1 MPTKSSAA
9 TTTTT
14 TTATTPT
21 TTTLDNAVLDSSKD
35 KSLKKNEEN
44 TQSSKLEKYTIVYN
58 KKAESEFF
66 VDNSALAGFT
76 GERILYMAIRELIE
90 NSLDS
95 CESFSILPSI
105 NVSLKIYD
113 QANDLWTLSCEDNG
127 TGINS
132 EKLPVAVCS
141 FLTSAKYM
149 EKQQRGLFGVGLKM
163 VAAFSTKDTDFPI
176 KVWNH
181 SIDESDEYYFE
192 LRTDIGTNKPIVL
205 SKKLLKNVD
214 AHSTTTTTT
223 KSTSG
228 FKIEVILRA
237 KLMPITKSKIYEYVS
252 ETSIVN
258 PYASI
263 TFETDDGMFHFDRRT
278 SIMPQPAQE
287 ILPHPSDMDLKTLK
301 KAISKFQ
308 TQKMSLPKILSSSFQ
323 KLSYEK
329 ARDIVTNAGLSL
341 KTATGD
347 FSEHDLIKVV
357 NICKKTRFQNPN
369 TDHLSPIGEN
379 VLTIGM
385 MSEYTIVSSKGSSN
399 DALSTDKFD
408 YQNSA
413 INKLESDNSAA
424 VATAANTIDDTT
436 GTATASAD
444 ALVDTVAS
452 TTPIITAADDKVT
465 TLSNTQSLQQQ
476 QEQQQRL
483 VQPENSSIIS
493 TTKNNA
499 SKTNFSVKVLKPVLT
514 TYTSRTCVINNRP
527 TIVET
532 GLAYGGD
539 IPSFKMYR
547 FANKIPLLYDEGSDV
562 AREVIS
568 EVEINKMGITKK
580 QAKEQFSTNKE
591 SKKDRVIEVLPLH
604 IFFHICSTKIPYK
617 TAGKE
622 SIASEGELK
631 YYMKSCLSELYRKLS
646 TQIRKELK
654 LKEAENK
661 LRLYKHYLPF
671 IVESINESLGIKN
684 SKLNDSFSRLIENHL
699 SKKPVV
705 DENEI
710 SATSITPSVTD
721 TTTTPSVSQTNT
733 LNTSSSSSITST
745 TPNKSPGSANSTSI
759 KSIPSSLQSRSLPRI
774 DNQQSDKINEKQKPK
789 KQEIESSISKSGPDK
804 NNNNNNNQVKKK
816 TNKSISKSAKSKTS
830 NNNNNFTRNRKLDIK
845 EAKKSKK
852 TIMEKKSKIPT
863 PRTTPTTTISK
874 NKKYNRSDILK
885 KDINKIKVQKK
896 SSNKMSK
903 KPRGGGKAST
913 VDATKIPSSH
923 PSQTRQIQSTMD
935 SFSKRVNKGKRK

>member
-9 TTTTT
+9 TTATTTT
-14 TTATTPT
+14 TTATTP
-21 TTTLDNAVLDSSKD
+21 TTLDNAVLDSSKD

-44 TQSSKLEKYTIVYN
+44 TQSSKLEKYKIIYN

-214 AHSTTTTTT
+214 AHSTTTTT

-329 ARDIVTNAGLSL
+329 AKDIVTNAGLSL

-385 MSEYTIVSSKGSSN
+385 MSEYTIVSSKGSSSN
-399 DALSTDKFD
+399 DALSTDKVD
-408 YQNSA
+408 YQNSVV
-413 INKLESDNSAA
+413 NKLESDNS
-424 VATAANTIDDTT
+424 ATAANTIDDTS
-436 GTATASAD
+436 GNATAYAD

-452 TTPIITAADDKVT
+452 TTPITTAADDTVT

-710 SATSITPSVTD
+710 SATSISPPATD

-774 DNQQSDKINEKQKPK
+774 DNQQSDKMNEKQKPK
-789 KQEIESSISKSGPDK
+789 KQEIESSISKSGPDN

-816 TNKSISKSAKSKTS
+816 TNKSISKSAKSKPS
-830 NNNNNFTRNRKLDIK
+830 HNNFTRNRKLDIK
-845 EAKKSKK
+845 EAKKRKK

-863 PRTTPTTTISK
+863 PRTTPTTISK

-913 VDATKIPSSH
+913 ADATKIPSSH

>member
-1 MPTKSSAA
+1 MPNKSAS
-9 TTTTT
+9 T
-14 TTATTPT
+14 
-21 TTTLDNAVLDSSKD
+21 VLDPAEEKV
-35 KSLKKNEEN
+35 KVEVEELKRDIS
-44 TQSSKLEKYTIVYN
+44 QSTTKLEKYKIIYN

-105 NVSLKIYD
+105 KISLKIFD
-113 QANDLWTLSCEDNG
+113 QSNDLWMLTCEDNG

-132 EKLPVAVCS
+132 DKLPIAVCS

-176 KVWNH
+176 KVWNK
-181 SIDESDEYYFE
+181 SIDEQDEYYFE

-205 SKKLLKNVD
+205 SKKLLLKQ
-214 AHSTTTTTT
+214 HSRIQD
-223 KSTSG
+223 TSG
-228 FKIEVILRA
+228 FRIEVILRA
-237 KLMPITKSKIYEYVS
+237 KLVPITKNKIYEYVS

-258 PYASI
+258 PYSSI
-263 TFETDDGMFHFDRRT
+263 TFETDDGIFQFNRRT
-278 SIMPQPAQE
+278 SIMPNPAQE

-329 ARDIVTNAGLSL
+329 AKDIVTNTGLSL
-341 KTATGD
+341 KTPTGD
-347 FSEHDLIKVV
+347 FSEHDLIKIV
-357 NICKKTRFQNPN
+357 NICKKTKFQNPN
-369 TDHLSPIGEN
+369 TDHLSPIGRE

-385 MSEYTIVSSKGSSN
+385 MSEYTIVSNKGN
-399 DALSTDKFD
+399 D
-408 YQNSA
+408 
-413 INKLESDNSAA
+413 I
-424 VATAANTIDDTT
+424 T
-436 GTATASAD
+436 GVTATATAEKPVLHD
-444 ALVDTVAS
+444 TDLNPQGTDDTVTAS
-452 TTPIITAADDKVT
+452 TFESAQNEKPTPT
-465 TLSNTQSLQQQ
+465 
-476 QEQQQRL
+476 
-483 VQPENSSIIS
+483 PF
-493 TTKNNA
+493 KNNL
-499 SKTNFSVKVLKPVLT
+499 SKSNFSVKVLKPVLT

-527 TIVET
+527 TVVET

-539 IPSFKMYR
+539 IPSFKLYR

-580 QAKEQFSTNKE
+580 QAKEQFSVNKE

-661 LRLYKHYLPF
+661 IRLYKHYLPF
-671 IVESINESLGIKN
+671 IVDSINESLGSKN
-684 SKLNDSFSRLIENHL
+684 SKLNESFSRLIENHL
-699 SKKPVV
+699 SKKPQIDVG
-705 DENEI
+705 DAS
-710 SATSITPSVTD
+710 SADSTLPVQASHKMDLADIDLEPDIQDTKDTTD
-721 TTTTPSVSQTNT
+721 TKDTDIQDTKDTRGTKETKETKETNDTRQTQKTKDTKVAAFSKPN
-733 LNTSSSSSITST
+733 LNKLERKKKDNKKVDLSLSGKLSKVDPTRNVTKNKKPKNANKKLIIKEKDITNKK
-745 TPNKSPGSANSTSI
+745 NKSPTVKTSVNRT
-759 KSIPSSLQSRSLPRI
+759 KM
-774 DNQQSDKINEKQKPK
+774 
-789 KQEIESSISKSGPDK
+789 
-804 NNNNNNNQVKKK
+804 
-816 TNKSISKSAKSKTS
+816 NKSFNKPQNQSKT
-830 NNNNNFTRNRKLDIK
+830 K
-845 EAKKSKK
+845 E
-852 TIMEKKSKIPT
+852 
-863 PRTTPTTTISK
+863 
-874 NKKYNRSDILK
+874 
-885 KDINKIKVQKK
+885 V
-896 SSNKMSK
+896 
-903 KPRGGGKAST
+903 
-913 VDATKIPSSH
+913 
-923 PSQTRQIQSTMD
+923 QSTID
-935 SFSKRVNKGKRK
+935 SYSKRVNKGKKK

>member
-1 MPTKSSAA
+1 MPNKSAS
-9 TTTTT
+9 T
-14 TTATTPT
+14 
-21 TTTLDNAVLDSSKD
+21 VLDTAEDKVKVEVEELKRDSS
-35 KSLKKNEEN
+35 
-44 TQSSKLEKYTIVYN
+44 QSTTKLEKYKIIYN

-105 NVSLKIYD
+105 KISLKIFD
-113 QANDLWTLSCEDNG
+113 QTNDLWMLACEDNG

-132 EKLPVAVCS
+132 DKLPIAVCS

-176 KVWNH
+176 KVWNK
-181 SIDESDEYYFE
+181 SIDEQDEYYFE

-205 SKKLLKNVD
+205 SKKLLLKQ
-214 AHSTTTTTT
+214 HSRIQD
-223 KSTSG
+223 TSG
-228 FKIEVILRA
+228 FRIEVILRA
-237 KLMPITKSKIYEYVS
+237 KLVPITKNKIYEYVS

-258 PYASI
+258 PYSSI
-263 TFETDDGMFHFDRRT
+263 TFETDDGIFQFNRRT
-278 SIMPQPAQE
+278 SIMPNPAQE

-329 ARDIVTNAGLSL
+329 AKDIVTNTGLSL
-341 KTATGD
+341 RTPTGD
-347 FSEHDLIKVV
+347 FSEHDLIKIV
-357 NICKKTRFQNPN
+357 NICKKTKFQNPN
-369 TDHLSPIGEN
+369 TDHLSPIGRE

-385 MSEYTIVSSKGSSN
+385 MSEYTIVSNKGN
-399 DALSTDKFD
+399 DNTEVTVTAQAQAQAPSQTLA
-408 YQNSA
+408 Q
-413 INKLESDNSAA
+413 
-424 VATAANTIDDTT
+424 ATAEKPILNNANPNPQVANDNI
-436 GTATASAD
+436 TAS
-444 ALVDTVAS
+444 TFES
-452 TTPIITAADDKVT
+452 EQSEEPTPTPTPTPFKNS
-465 TLSNTQSLQQQ
+465 LSKS
-476 QEQQQRL
+476 
-483 VQPENSSIIS
+483 
-493 TTKNNA
+493 
-499 SKTNFSVKVLKPVLT
+499 NFSVKVLKPVLT

-527 TIVET
+527 TVVET

-539 IPSFKMYR
+539 IPSFKLYR

-580 QAKEQFSTNKE
+580 QAKEQFSVHKE

-661 LRLYKHYLPF
+661 IRLYKHYLPF
-671 IVESINESLGIKN
+671 IVDSINESLGSKN
-684 SKLNDSFSRLIENHL
+684 SKLKESFTRLIENHL
-699 SKKPVV
+699 SKKPQIDIGDTSAADSTLPVQASQGMDLADIDLESDIQETQKTKDIQKTKNTAFSKPNLNKIERKKKDNRKV
-705 DENEI
+705 DSSLAGKLSKVDPTRN
-710 SATSITPSVTD
+710 VTKNKKLKEANKKLIIKEKG
-721 TTTTPSVSQTNT
+721 TTNK
-733 LNTSSSSSITST
+733 N
-745 TPNKSPGSANSTSI
+745 NKSLAVKTSVN
-759 KSIPSSLQSRSLPRI
+759 RA
-774 DNQQSDKINEKQKPK
+774 
-789 KQEIESSISKSGPDK
+789 
-804 NNNNNNNQVKKK
+804 K
-816 TNKSISKSAKSKTS
+816 TNKSFNKPQNQNQSKT
-830 NNNNNFTRNRKLDIK
+830 K
-845 EAKKSKK
+845 EVQ
-852 TIMEKKSKIPT
+852 SKI
-863 PRTTPTTTISK
+863 
-874 NKKYNRSDILK
+874 
-885 KDINKIKVQKK
+885 
-896 SSNKMSK
+896 
-903 KPRGGGKAST
+903 
-913 VDATKIPSSH
+913 
-923 PSQTRQIQSTMD
+923 D
-935 SFSKRVNKGKRK
+935 SYSKRVNKGRKK